1 MAACALRG
9 LATEVLTASGSPD
22 RRAREALR
30 GIGGAPVDKAHNPAV
45 SSNCQGTARIFHS
58 TLSSSI
64 LATDGRRARQRAYP
78 EMSISVPF
86 KHDHDAFGPET
97 IALLAAALEDTLR
110 ALGLADRNDPAVTRV
125 AKTIIEL
132 ARLGERDPIR
142 LRNLALASFR
152 AAGSPFSPS
161 PTR

>member
-1 MAACALRG
+1 M
-9 LATEVLTASGSPD
+9 
-22 RRAREALR
+22 
-30 GIGGAPVDKAHNPAV
+30 
-45 SSNCQGTARIFHS
+45 
-58 TLSSSI
+58 
-64 LATDGRRARQRAYP
+64 RQRAYP
-78 EMSISVPF
+78 EMSISVPV

-142 LRNLALASFR
+142 LRDVALASFR
-152 AAGSPFSPS
+152 AAGSPFSPA
-161 PTR
+161 PTT

>member
-1 MAACALRG
+1 M
-9 LATEVLTASGSPD
+9 
-22 RRAREALR
+22 
-30 GIGGAPVDKAHNPAV
+30 DKAHNPAV
-45 SSNCQGTARIFHS
+45 SSNCQRTARIFHL
-58 TLSSSI
+58 TLSSLI
-64 LATDGRRARQRAYP
+64 FATDGRRARQRAYP
-78 EMSISVPF
+78 EMSISVPV

-110 ALGLADRNDPAVTRV
+110 QLGLADRNDPAVTRV

-142 LRNLALASFR
+142 LRDLALASFR

-161 PTR
+161 PAR